1 MFSVFG
7 VVSKRCQFAGIIRLT
22 ISCFW
27 TDISYMELKVN
38 KKYLTTKVLAGL
50 WYDWNKSVV
59 TVWQQSD
66 GNKVITPVQW
76 ISNNSFDSVTFIA
89 SHRIL
94 SNCLNNKYW
103 VIYHIISLHY
113 NKVKVW
119 FQGINC
125 SCLLYCSLVYS
136 ESLLTTCILSML
148 KIIPIET
155 E

>member
-59 TVWQQSD
+59 TEWQQSD
-66 GNKVITPVQW
+66 GNIRLLHQFNESQT
-76 ISNNSFDSVTFIA
+76 
-89 SHRIL
+89 IL
-94 SNCLNNKYW
+94 
-103 VIYHIISLHY
+103 
-113 NKVKVW
+113 
-119 FQGINC
+119 
-125 SCLLYCSLVYS
+125 
-136 ESLLTTCILSML
+136 
-148 KIIPIET
+148 
-155 E
+155 